1 MTRPAKKSRPRGSLK
16 KQKDG
21 RFVARY
27 SLGMDPLTGKRL
39 QRWRTF
45 DDRKEAQ
52 QWLTAELAALDA
64 GARHRRVSGGPTLA
78 AYLRDYYANDRRGKK
93 GAFLSPRTC
102 AVDLEMVE
110 RYLMR
115 RAPAVAETPLG
126 KLTTEQLA
134 RWFRALAM
142 GDAEHPALA
151 KGTVARVYRI
161 VSARLS
167 HAVKL
172 GYLRTSPMRAD
183 LVAVDGKPKREQ
195 IVLNADQARALLAV
209 CSSDRYGAFFA
220 LTVWTGLRPGET
232 AGLTW
237 ADVDLEGA
245 VVIVRRGLVRM
256 VGSAELRGTK
266 TGKVRRVPIPAE
278 MVAMLRAHRARQ
290 AEEKLAAGAL
300 YQDTGLVFCTRY
312 GLPTNHDNLA
322 RRHFKPLLMRAAYHL
337 AGRTPPPL
345 PAPSRSPAY
354 AEAVAARQQADAA
367 VWKDTGF
374 PDVSLYGLRHTQATL
389 LLSRGV
395 HPKIVQ
401 DRLGHSRISTTMDI
415 YSHVTEDM
423 QEGVVSELE
432 HALGSAKRAA
442 G

>member
-78 AYLRDYYANDRRGKK
+78 AYLRDFYTNDRRTKDGS
-93 GAFLSPRTC
+93 FLSPRTC

-110 RYLMR
+110 RYLIR
-115 RAPAVAETPLG
+115 RAPAIAETPLG
-126 KLTTEQLA
+126 KLTTDQLA
-134 RWFRALAM
+134 RWTRALSL
-142 GDAEHPALA
+142 GDDAHQALA
-151 KGTVARVYRI
+151 KGTVARMKRI
-161 VSARLS
+161 VSARLG
-167 HAVKL
+167 HAVAL
-172 GYLRTSPMRAD
+172 GLLRTNPADSP
-183 LVAVDGKPKREQ
+183 LVAVSGKKKKEQ
-195 IVLNADQARALLAV
+195 IILNAEQARALLDV
-209 CSSDRYGAFFA
+209 CPSDRYGALFA
-220 LTVWTGLRPGET
+220 LIVWTGLRPGEA

-237 ADVDLEGA
+237 PDVHLERS
-245 VVIVRRGLVRM
+245 VVIVRRALVRM
-256 VGSAELRGTK
+256 SGSVELRDTK
-266 TGKVRRVPIPAE
+266 TEKARAVAIPGE
-278 MVAMLRAHRARQ
+278 LVAMLRAHRARQ
-290 AEEKLAAGAL
+290 AEEKLSAGTL
-300 YQDTGLVFCTRY
+300 YHDTGLVFCTRY

-322 RRHFKPLLMRAAYHL
+322 RRHFKPLLLSAAYHL

-345 PAPSRSPAY
+345 PAPSRSAAY

-367 VWKDTGF
+367 VMKDTGF

-389 LLSRGV
+389 MLESGV
-395 HPKIVQ
+395 DTKIVSE
-401 DRLGHSRISTTMDI
+401 RLGHSRTSTTNDI
-415 YSHVTEDM
+415 YQHVTKHM
-423 QEGVVSELE
+423 QDDALKKLEG
-432 HALGSAKRAA
+432 ALGSARAA